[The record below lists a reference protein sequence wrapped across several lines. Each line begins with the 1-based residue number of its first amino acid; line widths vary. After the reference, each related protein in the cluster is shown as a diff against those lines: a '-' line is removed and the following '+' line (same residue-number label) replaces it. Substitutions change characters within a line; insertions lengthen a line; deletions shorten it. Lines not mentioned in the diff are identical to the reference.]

1 MKSVTDVNV
10 VNQLL
15 RYSKQAEVTR
25 HQSAIQILLGGG
37 NNKNR
42 DSIFISDTARSFSK
56 KSIAA
61 LIDKSANVSAN
72 QLSYYFAN
80 YNNPSAILDAINF
93 GENVSCGY
101 SSAFKDYGVMRFDY
115 NGSQQVVPNYAVP
128 KINANSLSGIRAVNN
143 SLVLNNKSYFS
154 WTTSSGSR
162 YAWTVNNGR
171 IGYAASES
179 LLSET
184 TTNQIGTNYKWE
196 MRKAGNILSDLAQ
209 GKSLWGHN
217 RKDVLSTC
225 EKVGITP
232 GFFSIDAGAGKHT
245 YILQESGAVID
256 VDAEIKRLNK
266 MNWIE
271 LGYREG
277 DTFSVYGNEYVI
289 DSSGHIN
296 VSADDT
302 FTSTKVIYPSPKH
315 DVSC

>member
-1 MKSVTDVNV
+1 MKSVTDVYA

-15 RYSKQAEVTR
+15 AYSKQSEVTR

-42 DSIFISDTARSFSK
+42 DSLFISDAAWSFSK

-61 LIDKSANVSAN
+61 LIDKSANVSEN

-101 SSAFKDYGVMRFDY
+101 NPDFKEYGVIRFDY
-115 NGSQQVVPNYAVP
+115 NGSRQVVPNYAVP
-128 KINANSLSGIRAVNN
+128 KINTSSLSGIRAVNN
-143 SLVLNNKSYFS
+143 SLVLNNKSYYS

-162 YAWTVNNGR
+162 YAWTVKNGS

-179 LLSET
+179 LLAEKIG
-184 TTNQIGTNYKWE
+184 QKGTNYKWE
-196 MRKAGNILSDLAQ
+196 MRKASNILTHLAR
-209 GKSLWGHN
+209 GIDLWGYS
-217 RKDVLSTC
+217 RDEVLSTC

-245 YILQESGAVID
+245 YILQESGKVIN
-256 VDAEIKRLNK
+256 VDAEIERMNK

-271 LGYREG
+271 VGYKEG

-289 DSSGHIN
+289 DSSGHIK
-296 VSADDT
+296 VSADDA
-302 FTSTKVIYPSPKH
+302 FTSTDIIYPSH
-315 DVSC
+315 

>member
-1 MKSVTDVNV
+1 MKSVTDVYA

-15 RYSKQAEVTR
+15 AYSKQSEVTR

-42 DSIFISDTARSFSK
+42 DSLFISDAAWSFSK

-61 LIDKSANVSAN
+61 LIDKSANVSEN

-101 SSAFKDYGVMRFDY
+101 NPDFKEYGVMNFDY
-115 NGSQQVVPNYAVP
+115 NGSRQVVPNYAVP
-128 KINANSLSGIRAVNN
+128 KINANSLPCIRAVNN
-143 SLVLNNKSYFS
+143 SLVLNNKSYYS

-162 YAWTVNNGR
+162 YAWTVKNGS

-179 LLSET
+179 LLAEKT
-184 TTNQIGTNYKWE
+184 GQKGTNYKWE
-196 MRKAGNILSDLAQ
+196 MRKASNILTYLAK
-209 GKSLWGHN
+209 GKISIWGYS
-217 RKDVLSTC
+217 RDEVLSTC
-225 EKVGITP
+225 KKVGITP

-245 YILQESGAVID
+245 YILEKSGDVIN
-256 VDAEIKRLNK
+256 VDAEIERMNK

-271 LGYREG
+271 VGYKEG
-277 DTFSVYGNEYVI
+277 DTFSVYGNEYAI
-289 DSSGHIN
+289 DSSGHIK
-296 VSADDT
+296 VSADDA
-302 FTSTKVIYPSPKH
+302 FTSTDIIYPSH
-315 DVSC
+315 